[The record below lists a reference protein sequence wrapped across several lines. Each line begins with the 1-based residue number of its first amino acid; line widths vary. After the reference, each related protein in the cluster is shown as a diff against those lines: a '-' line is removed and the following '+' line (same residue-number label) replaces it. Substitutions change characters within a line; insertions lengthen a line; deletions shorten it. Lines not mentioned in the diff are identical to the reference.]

1 MIKKIIC
8 PTDFSDAAN
17 NAAEYAAKLAQV
29 LNAELLLVNVE
40 RILPVADVVSLGSG
54 IDSNARENALL
65 ASGRLKEMSSE
76 INKAFKIST
85 NYEVDITA
93 RSLAKALSSLGKKN
107 TMIVMGTN
115 GADNLSQFYFGT
127 NTYNVIKKAE
137 CPVLLVPENYSYGTY
152 KNILYAFPYEE
163 KGRHALNQLHEF
175 LKNFNTQ
182 ITFLHVSKKDSEI
195 SRDVFRAVKEEVEQ
209 YFGGNHNLEFKRTF
223 SDDVSDAIDNFI
235 QEHPADLLVM
245 AARHK
250 NVIES
255 VFKKKSLLAKLSVI
269 ASYPILVFHT

>member
-1 MIKKIIC
+1 MVKKIIC

-209 YFGGNHNLEFKRTF
+209 YFDGNHNLEFKRIF
-223 SDDVSDAIDNFI
+223 SDDVSDAIDDFI

-255 VFKKKSLLAKLSVI
+255 IFKKRSLLAKLSVI
-269 ASYPILVFHT
+269 ASYPILVFHA

>member
-29 LNAELLLVNVE
+29 LNAEVLLVNVE
-40 RILPVADVVSLGSG
+40 RILPVAAVVSLGSG

-65 ASGRLKEMSSE
+65 ASRKLKEMSDE
-76 INKAFKIST
+76 MNKTFKIST

-93 RSLAKALSSLGKKN
+93 KSLATALSSLGKKN

-127 NTYNVIKKAE
+127 NTYNLIKKAE

-163 KGRHALNQLHEF
+163 KGRQALNQFYEF
-175 LKNFNTQ
+175 FKNFNTQ

-195 SRDVFRAVKEEVEQ
+195 SQDVFRAVKEEVEQ
-209 YFGGNHNLEFKRTF
+209 YFDGKHRLEFKRSF
-223 SDDVSDAIDNFI
+223 SDDISDAIDSFI
-235 QEHPADLLVM
+235 QEYPADLLVM
-245 AARHK
+245 AARHR

-255 VFKKKSLLAKLSVI
+255 IFKKRSLLAKLSVI
-269 ASYPILVFHT
+269 ASYPILVFHA